1 MMQRL
6 ARVEAATTPRAGGT
20 EEGGGAVR
28 TLAILRTW
36 NHEEGC

>member
-1 MMQRL
+1 MTQRL

-28 TLAILRTW
+28 ALAIP
-36 NHEEGC
+36 